1 MASSTPWFLQGA
13 PAGAAGSPFN
23 GQLVG
28 TMVLMLVASILAG
41 YGVSR
46 VARSGLTFRSGPG

>member
-13 PAGAAGSPFN
+13 PAGAAGSPLN
-23 GQLVG
+23 VRLVG
-28 TMVLMLVASILAG
+28 TMVLMLAARILAG

-46 VARSGLTFRSGPG
+46 VPRSRLTLRAGPG